1 MPFIFSGTVLSNIVL
16 DRPVRQSALKNA
28 ITAAAM
34 DRDLT
39 LMPFGLQTVIG
50 ERGVT
55 LSGGQ
60 KMRLAIARA
69 VYEDPEFLILDD
81 ALAAVDGHVAAYLR
95 NVCEL
100 EERRSDNID
109 VTESTSVHP
118 SFDRYVELKDGR
130 IVREVATRKQWRERK
145 TR

>member
-1 MPFIFSGTVLSNIVL
+1 MN
-16 DRPVRQSALKNA
+16 QSTLKNA
-28 ITAAAM
+28 IAAAAM

-69 VYEDPEFLILDD
+69 VYVVVFSL
-81 ALAAVDGHVAAYLR
+81 
-95 NVCEL
+95 
-100 EERRSDNID
+100 S
-109 VTESTSVHP
+109 S
-118 SFDRYVELKDGR
+118 SF
-130 IVREVATRKQWRERK
+130 T
-145 TR
+145 